1 MQSKKWSVIENIV
14 NVVTGFAIAQLLI
27 LYMLPLWGFDTNIH
41 QSLGISAV
49 FTTVSFA
56 RGYICR
62 RIFNHYHNPLRRTT
76 TYIRKHYKQQ
86 QKKRKAT

>member
-1 MQSKKWSVIENIV
+1 MQSKRWSLIENVV

-49 FTTVSFA
+49 FTTVSFV

-62 RIFNHYHNPLRRTT
+62 RIFNHYNSSLKNTT
-76 TYIRKHYKQQ
+76 RYIRKHYKE
-86 QKKRKAT
+86 QKGNT